1 MKASDKLPNTREYL
15 KANCYNFIPS
25 VLDGYNAILNDEQTW
40 HMLPELAVFKAKYV
54 NKYPGLSAYFNRL
67 TDTTDILFNIDN
79 MVVMFTNLCD
89 GKDYGVEFVKDFIKH
104 VLLTASKIY
113 DIMSGDSIKS
123 LATRYLD
130 ILINQLDESNVSTEL
145 VNAITVAVCPK
156 LQISAT
162 SMNTL
167 LTLLFPNKFDKLAL
181 NDYRNTVGKDLVATS
196 DSIADV
202 GENNT
207 NILDDI
213 IDIDDSSIPEIM
225 YSKAATESSEVSS
238 ELYEA
243 VKNIL
248 TSIENS
254 CEYDPVLTEH
264 HAGVLLESCRDNISQ
279 IYIREADKSVIIYT
293 DDISKYIL
301 CEKTGAD
308 GSMIYG
314 FSIDSSK
321 DDIEISTPTNYENYL
336 KGDIELD

>member
-1 MKASDKLPNTREYL
+1 
-15 KANCYNFIPS
+15 
-25 VLDGYNAILNDEQTW
+25 
-40 HMLPELAVFKAKYV
+40 
-54 NKYPGLSAYFNRL
+54 
-67 TDTTDILFNIDN
+67 
-79 MVVMFTNLCD
+79 
-89 GKDYGVEFVKDFIKH
+89 
-104 VLLTASKIY
+104 
-113 DIMSGDSIKS
+113 
-123 LATRYLD
+123 
-130 ILINQLDESNVSTEL
+130 
-145 VNAITVAVCPK
+145 
-156 LQISAT
+156 
-162 SMNTL
+162 MNTL

-225 YSKAATESSEVSS
+225 YSKTTPESSEVST

-279 IYIREADKSVIIYT
+279 IYITEADKSVIIYT

-336 KGDIELD
+336 KGDIALD

>member
-25 VLDGYNAILNDEQTW
+25 VLDGYNVIMNDEQTW

-54 NKYPGLSAYFNRL
+54 NKCPGLSAYFNRL
-67 TDTTDILFNIDN
+67 TYTTDILFNIDN
-79 MVVMFTNLCD
+79 MIVMFTNLCD
-89 GKDYGVEFVKDFIKH
+89 GKDYGVEFVKDFIRH

-181 NDYRNTVGKDLVATS
+181 NDYRNTV
-196 DSIADV
+196 
-202 GENNT
+202 
-207 NILDDI
+207 
-213 IDIDDSSIPEIM
+213 
-225 YSKAATESSEVSS
+225 
-238 ELYEA
+238 
-243 VKNIL
+243 
-248 TSIENS
+248 
-254 CEYDPVLTEH
+254 
-264 HAGVLLESCRDNISQ
+264 
-279 IYIREADKSVIIYT
+279 
-293 DDISKYIL
+293 
-301 CEKTGAD
+301 
-308 GSMIYG
+308 
-314 FSIDSSK
+314 
-321 DDIEISTPTNYENYL
+321 
-336 KGDIELD
+336 